1 MVGKLLIKLGVWFN
15 KHFPEKMSVDEVQA
29 KLASYDSQMNEANQM
44 VQEMAKLMEGYEKT
58 SMAHGQMLAELAKKV
73 EVLTSES
80 TALKAQAA
88 LRTRVASSIPMPGR

>member
-1 MVGKLLIKLGVWFN
+1 MGIVTKLGLWLDRR
-15 KHFPEKMSVDEVQA
+15 FPAKMSVDEVQS
-29 KLASYDSQMNEANQM
+29 KLNAYDAQINEANAV

-58 SMAHGQMLAELAKKV
+58 SIAHGLMLAELAKKV

-88 LRTRVASSIPMPGR
+88 LRTRIASSIPMPGR